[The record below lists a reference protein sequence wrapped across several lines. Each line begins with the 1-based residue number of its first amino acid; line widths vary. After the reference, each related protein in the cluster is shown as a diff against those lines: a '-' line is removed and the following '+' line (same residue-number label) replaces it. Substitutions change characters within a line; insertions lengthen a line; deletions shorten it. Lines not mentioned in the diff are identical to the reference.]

1 MLDELSHNRDLV
13 ELLKSGGVAVV
24 RTDTLYGVVA
34 RADDERAV
42 ERVFAAKGRDADK
55 SCIVL
60 LADFDAA
67 FGSAKGLHG
76 AVHFRQPTSV
86 LVRSVGAPAWLLR
99 QNNEIAYRIP
109 ASNGLRD
116 LLRLTGPLIA
126 PSANLQG
133 QPPARTIDEARA
145 YFGDAVDMYVDGGEV
160 PADMAPSRIVRIH
173 QDGVQERL
181 R

>member
-1 MLDELSHNRDLV
+1 MLYELSHNRELV
-13 ELLKSGGVAVV
+13 ELLTSGGVAVM

-60 LADFDAA
+60 LADFDDA
-67 FGSAKGLHG
+67 FGSAKGLRS
-76 AVHFRQPTSV
+76 ALQSQQPTSV
-86 LVRSVGAPAWLLR
+86 LVESIGAPVWLLR

-109 ASNGLRD
+109 ADSGLRD
-116 LLRLTGPLIA
+116 FLRLTGPLIA

-133 QPPARTIDEARA
+133 QPPARTINQARA

-160 PADMAPSRIVRIH
+160 PADMAPSRIVRIRP
-173 QDGVQERL
+173 DGSQERL